1 LKDILEIEIVE
12 WNYLKIKSQIGCLK
26 SYYLE
31 VEQFASNVSWNY
43 INIEYEDNK
52 IKWVNSILSF
62 LAFRIEIRELKI
74 IIINL
79 SVLGYS

>member
-1 LKDILEIEIVE
+1 LKDISELEIWKCLI
-12 WNYLKIKSQIGCLK
+12 IKSQIGCLK

-31 VEQFASNVSWNY
+31 LEEFVRNVSWTY

-52 IKWVNSILSF
+52 IKWVNNILIF

-74 IIINL
+74 KIINS
-79 SVLGYS
+79 SVLRYS